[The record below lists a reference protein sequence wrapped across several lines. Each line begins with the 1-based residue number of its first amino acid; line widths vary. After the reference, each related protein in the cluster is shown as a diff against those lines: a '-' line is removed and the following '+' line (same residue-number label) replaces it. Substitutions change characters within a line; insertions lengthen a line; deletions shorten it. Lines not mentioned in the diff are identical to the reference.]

1 MKKLYNS
8 LFLNNRLF
16 ALLGVNTLLFVIG
29 FFIPFFFDVARA
41 FLLVIVVLTI
51 IDILSLFG
59 TNKGIKLERILPER
73 LSNSDHNRIQVHLES
88 MYRFPVHL
96 TILEELPYQFQKR
109 NFSFKALIKP
119 DTKKESIRYNLTPRK
134 RGVYEFGQVNVY
146 TNTPLQLA
154 TRKYVLGDVKELKCY
169 PSFLKLNQ
177 FNVKAFNNSSAY
189 GTKKVRRIGHSL
201 EFEQIKEYVS
211 GDDIRT
217 LNWKATAKRNQLMV
231 NQYMDERAQPIYSVI
246 DKGRTMQMHF
256 DGISLLDYAINAT
269 LAISNAVLRKQDKA
283 GMLTF
288 SGKVENLIVAE
299 QRNAQMRLISEA
311 LYNIDTNFSE
321 ADFSQLYSAVKSK
334 ITHRSLLILYTNF
347 DTIDGLNRQLPYLRA
362 IAKNH
367 LLLVV
372 FFENTELNQLL
383 EKSPKNI
390 QEVYD
395 TVIAEKFMYQK
406 KQIVSE
412 LRKYGIQ
419 SVLTK
424 PQDLRDSTINKYL
437 ELKSRGLV

>member
-1 MKKLYNS
+1 MKKLYDS

-16 ALLGVNTLLFVIG
+16 FLLGANTAVFVIG
-29 FFIPFFFDVARA
+29 FFVPFFYDVARA
-41 FLLVIVVLTI
+41 FLLVIVALTI
-51 IDILSLFG
+51 IDIITLYG
-59 TNKGIKLERILPER
+59 TKNAIKLNRILPER
-73 LSNSDHNRIQVHLES
+73 LSNGDDNRVQIHIES
-88 MYRFPVHL
+88 KYSFPVHVN
-96 TILEELPYQFQKR
+96 IIEELPYQFQKR
-109 NFSFKALIKP
+109 DFAFQVILKP
-119 DTKKESIRYNLTPRK
+119 SSKQDKIQYKLTPRK
-134 RGVYEFGQVNVY
+134 RGVYSFGYVNLY
-146 TNTPLQLA
+146 ANTPLKLA
-154 TRKYVLGDVKELKCY
+154 TRKYILGQEKELKCF
-169 PSFLKLNQ
+169 PSFLKLNR
-177 FNVKAFNNSSAY
+177 FAVNSFTDSNAY

-201 EFEQIKEYVS
+201 EFEQIKEYVA

-231 NQYMDERAQPIYSVI
+231 NQYMDERAQPIYSII

-269 LAISNAVLRKQDKA
+269 LAISNAALRKQDKA

-288 SGKVENLIVAE
+288 SAKVEDLIVAE
-299 QRNAQMRLISEA
+299 QRNSQMRLISEA
-311 LYNIDTNFSE
+311 LYNVSTNFKES
-321 ADFSQLYSAVKSK
+321 DFSHLYNVVKSK

-372 FFENTELNQLL
+372 FFQNTELNELL
-383 EKSPKNI
+383 EQSPKNI

-395 TVIAEKFMYQK
+395 TVIAEKFMYEK

-424 PQDLRDSTINKYL
+424 PKDLTDNTINKYL

>member
-1 MKKLYNS
+1 
-8 LFLNNRLF
+8 
-16 ALLGVNTLLFVIG
+16 
-29 FFIPFFFDVARA
+29 
-41 FLLVIVVLTI
+41 
-51 IDILSLFG
+51 
-59 TNKGIKLERILPER
+59 
-73 LSNSDHNRIQVHLES
+73 
-88 MYRFPVHL
+88 
-96 TILEELPYQFQKR
+96 
-109 NFSFKALIKP
+109 
-119 DTKKESIRYNLTPRK
+119 
-134 RGVYEFGQVNVY
+134 
-146 TNTPLQLA
+146 
-154 TRKYVLGDVKELKCY
+154 
-169 PSFLKLNQ
+169 
-177 FNVKAFNNSSAY
+177 
-189 GTKKVRRIGHSL
+189 
-201 EFEQIKEYVS
+201 
-211 GDDIRT
+211 
-217 LNWKATAKRNQLMV
+217 
-231 NQYMDERAQPIYSVI
+231 
-246 DKGRTMQMHF
+246 
-256 DGISLLDYAINAT
+256 
-269 LAISNAVLRKQDKA
+269 
-283 GMLTF
+283 
-288 SGKVENLIVAE
+288 
-299 QRNAQMRLISEA
+299 MRLISEA

-347 DTIDGLNRQLPYLRA
+347 DTIDCLNRQLPYLRA

-372 FFENTELNQLL
+372 FFENTELTQLL

>member
-1 MKKLYNS
+1 MKNLYNS

-16 ALLGVNTLLFVIG
+16 FLLGTNAAIFVIG

-51 IDILSLFG
+51 IDIITLYG
-59 TNKGIKLERILPER
+59 TRNALKLIRVLPER
-73 LSNSDHNRIQVHLES
+73 LSNGDENRIQLQIES
-88 MYRFPVHL
+88 KYNFPVH
-96 TILEELPYQFQKR
+96 INIIEELPFQFQKR
-109 NFSFKALIKP
+109 DFSFKVILKP
-119 DTKKESIRYNLTPRK
+119 NTRQETIQYKLTPRK
-134 RGVYEFGQVNVY
+134 RGEYEFGHVNIY
-146 TNTPLQLA
+146 ANTPLKLA
-154 TRKYVLGDVKELKCY
+154 TRKFILGEEKNLKCF
-169 PSFLKLNQ
+169 PSFLKLNK
-177 FNVKAFNNSSAY
+177 FTVSSFTDSNAY

-201 EFEQIKEYVS
+201 EFEQIKEYVA

-269 LAISNAVLRKQDKA
+269 LAISNAALRKQDKA

-288 SGKVENLIVAE
+288 SGKVEDLIVAE
-299 QRNAQMRLISEA
+299 QRNSQMRLISEA
-311 LYNIDTNFSE
+311 LYNVDTNFSE
-321 ADFSQLYSAVKSK
+321 ADFSQLYNVIKSK

-347 DTIDGLNRQLPYLRA
+347 ETMDALNRQLPYLRA

-372 FFENTELNQLL
+372 FFQNTELNELL
-383 EKSPKNI
+383 EQSPKNI

-395 TVIAEKFMYQK
+395 TVIAEKFMYEK

-424 PQDLRDSTINKYL
+424 PEDLTDNTINKYL